1 MYPKNL
7 LEREASAFHKQHV
20 VQNRALGELDHPS
33 PHSPTFRCLN
43 SANVSHQVLD
53 YHWSGDDLMGYVE
66 VLPTQAGG
74 MLRDL
79 YIAGFQ
85 LGMSSRGWATL
96 KEKDGYICIQDDFE
110 LITFDFVS
118 DPSTEGAY
126 LRPLQR
132 TYERLRPPI
141 DVDATY
147 HAFMRNCKAGK
158 AYLASRADEAPASP
172 ATPAPASP
180 PAAPA
185 TMRAASDVGREQ
197 EHARVTP
204 AATLVTCEDSRSK
217 DDLRKGSDG
226 VGKWL
231 GPSSGSGSRPSSV
244 GAASGRAAPSNG
256 PARGT
261 GTGTGKGTG
270 GTGWTPP
277 ATPPRRGED
286 LNARARV
293 ESGGSWKSVFGG
305 KRKNKVA
312 PGDKKR
318 EVRTLR
324 ERWNELQSG
333 RGEPPGGAA

>member
-7 LEREASAFHKQHV
+7 LEREASAFHKAHV
-20 VQNRALGELDHPS
+20 VHNRALGELDHPS

-53 YHWSGDDLMGYVE
+53 YHWSGNDLMGYVE

-132 TYERLRPPI
+132 TYEQLRPPI

-158 AYLASRADEAPASP
+158 AFLASRADNAPASP

-180 PAAPA
+180 QAAPA
-185 TMRAASDVGREQ
+185 TMRAASDFGRQQEQ
-197 EHARVTP
+197 ARVTP

-217 DDLRKGSDG
+217 DDLRERSDG

-231 GPSSGSGSRPSSV
+231 GPSSGSGSNS
-244 GAASGRAAPSNG
+244 

-261 GTGTGKGTG
+261 GTGTGAG
-270 GTGWTPP
+270 GGGGTPP
-277 ATPPRRGED
+277 ATPPRRVEVS
-286 LNARARV
+286 NARARV

-312 PGDKKR
+312 PGDEIRK
-318 EVRTLR
+318 VRTLR
-324 ERWNELQSG
+324 ESWDELHSR
-333 RGEPPGGAA
+333 RGEPPGGPA